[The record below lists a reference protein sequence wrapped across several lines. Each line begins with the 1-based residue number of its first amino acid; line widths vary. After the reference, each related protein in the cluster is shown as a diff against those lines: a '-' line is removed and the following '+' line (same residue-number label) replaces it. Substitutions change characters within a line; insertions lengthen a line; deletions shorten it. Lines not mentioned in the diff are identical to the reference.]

1 MDKSSLTSR
10 TEGQSVLAP
19 AHHQPDWS
27 FRYIDLH
34 FQIYPG
40 LNHRSVKSACS
51 NMSWTHG
58 LVRQTL
64 EDLAANVVEN
74 SVEMLLA
81 DMLQMSL
88 VSSLFFVDSVKA
100 Q

>member
-1 MDKSSLTSR
+1 
-10 TEGQSVLAP
+10 
-19 AHHQPDWS
+19 
-27 FRYIDLH
+27 
-34 FQIYPG
+34 
-40 LNHRSVKSACS
+40 
-51 NMSWTHG
+51 MSWTHG